1 MTVGIICEYNPPHRG
16 HAYQLAQLRRQYP
29 DCRVICV
36 MSGNFVQRGTP
47 AVCDKY
53 LRARAALALGADA
66 VVELPFPYS
75 CAPAELFARAG
86 VHILAALGIDALC
99 FGTEGEVLPQL
110 ETIAAHLDSAEFT
123 SAMEAA
129 LSGRD
134 DSARTVG
141 YPVLRE
147 RVFASLYGDR
157 EAALLRTPN
166 NTLAVEY
173 LRALSA
179 LPRKVTPIA
188 IPRTGDGHDAPDRS
202 TPHEHR
208 IVSASAVR
216 ARMADGDFDG
226 AMALLPTPTAG
237 MLWDAHTRGQ
247 LCTDPDTVPGA
258 LLLHHYRT
266 VSPEVL
272 SQYAGLSDGLA
283 GRLCRAAEQA
293 HTAAEML
300 ALASSKSHTHA
311 AIRRAAL
318 YGFFGVTTEQLQTPP
333 SYTLLLAAN
342 TEASPLLRRAKKAA
356 PNAIV
361 AACGCYAQTH
371 QREVESLALD
381 VVGGTGGRMAFIDD
395 LERAYDK
402 RQRIVRL
409 DDALR
414 RREFE
419 LL

>member
-16 HAYQLAQLRRQYP
+16 HAYQLAQLRDQYP
-29 DCRVICV
+29 GCRILCV

-47 AVCDKY
+47 AICDKY

-86 VHILAALGIDALC
+86 VHILSALGIDALC
-99 FGTEGEVLPQL
+99 FGTEGEVLTQL
-110 ETIAAHLDSAEFT
+110 EEIAAHLDSAEFT

-129 LSGRD
+129 LRGRD
-134 DSARTVG
+134 NSARTVG

-147 RVFASLYGDR
+147 RVFASLYGER
-157 EAALLRTPN
+157 EAACLRTPN

-179 LPRKVTPIA
+179 LPRKVRPIA

-216 ARMADGDFDG
+216 ARIADGDFDG
-226 AMALLPTPTAG
+226 AMALLPTPTAE
-237 MLWDAHTRGQ
+237 MLWDARARGQ

-266 VSPEVL
+266 ASPEAL

-333 SYTLLLAAN
+333 PYTLLLAAN
-342 TEASPLLRRAKKAA
+342 TEASPLLRRAKKAGEITVLSRPAAYKKA
-356 PNAIV
+356 PEPVRRAFALTHTADAVYASLLPNPPS
-361 AACGCYAQTH
+361 AADLLARTPAVIGA
-371 QREVESLALD
+371 ES
-381 VVGGTGGRMAFIDD
+381 
-395 LERAYDK
+395 
-402 RQRIVRL
+402 
-409 DDALR
+409 
-414 RREFE
+414 
-419 LL
+419 

>member
-29 DCRVICV
+29 GCRILCV

-129 LSGRD
+129 LNGRD

-147 RVFASLYGDR
+147 RVFASLFGEE

-179 LPRKVTPIA
+179 LPRKVSPIA

-216 ARMADGDFDG
+216 ARIADGDFDG
-226 AMALLPTPTAG
+226 AMTLLPTPTAQ
-237 MLWDAHTRGQ
+237 MLWDARTRGQ
-247 LCTDPDTVPGA
+247 LCTDPDTVPGT

-266 VSPEVL
+266 ASPEAL

-293 HTAAEML
+293 HTHDGHWLGADSVLQDAAHQVAKAEAEQHKGRHQIDRSGVPAEEINGGL
-300 ALASSKSHTHA
+300 LEHA
-311 AIRRAAL
+311 PDIQDAKAQL
-318 YGFFGVTTEQLQTPP
+318 YH
-333 SYTLLLAAN
+333 
-342 TEASPLLRRAKKAA
+342 KAA
-356 PNAIV
+356 DDSAEHGGFGLFHGRVPAFRF
-361 AACGCYAQTH
+361 A
-371 QREVESLALD
+371 VETVD
-381 VVGGTGGRMAFIDD
+381 FT
-395 LERAYDK
+395 
-402 RQRIVRL
+402 
-409 DDALR
+409 
-414 RREFE
+414 
-419 LL
+419 